1 MPEPGKN
8 EAGQEILVDPSSYV
22 EPSDTDAEKVLVK
35 GGEIQILKTAQKR
48 MYHPG
53 ETAVYEMVVVNPT
66 EQPIQNV
73 VVKDS
78 LDGAFQVQE
87 DSNISLN
94 EDGTVTVKELVA
106 GAQVTLKYTYEIPAD
121 AEAGSLENVVCVTGT
136 VARDSDYKN
145 GG

>member
-1 MPEPGKN
+1 MEQ
-8 EAGQEILVDPSSYV
+8 QELLQDVY
-22 EPSDTDAEKVLVK
+22 
-35 GGEIQILKTAQKR
+35 KR
-48 MYHPG
+48 Q
-53 ETAVYEMVVVNPT
+53 VYEMVVVNPT

-121 AEAGSLENVVCVTGT
+121 AKAGSLET
-136 VARDSDYKN
+136 VSYTHLQPDRLCSM
-145 GG
+145 